1 MRTRRSPAHAL
12 GRGLEALIPG
22 LSTGRT
28 GGPPVTELAI
38 DLLEPNPEQPR
49 LRIDPE
55 ALAELAESVRQH
67 GLLQPLLVSQA
78 GAPAPGGRQ
87 RYTIIAGERRWHAAQ
102 AAGLERVP
110 VVVMEATPQQA
121 LVLALVENLQRADL
135 HPLEAARAYQRLIE
149 FGLTQDEVAREVGK
163 SRPAVGNVLRLL
175 NLDADTEQALLAGT
189 ISEGHARALLAAE
202 SSERAMYLQQAVSR
216 GLTVRQTE
224 ELVRRGHA
232 QQREPA
238 RDPAKAQTGLSP
250 DLRAVEEQLRA
261 ALGTRVELQ
270 RSRRGGRLVI
280 HFYSEEELANLLARI
295 SGQGP

>member
-28 GGPPVTELAI
+28 GAPLVTELAI
-38 DLLEPNPEQPR
+38 DLLEANPEQPR

-67 GLLQPLLVSQA
+67 GLLQPLLVSEA
-78 GAPAPGGRQ
+78 GAPAPGERQ

-102 AAGLERVP
+102 AAGLQRVP

-135 HPLEAARAYQRLIE
+135 HPLESARAYQRLIE
-149 FGLTQDEVAREVGK
+149 FGLTQEEVAREVGK
-163 SRPAVGNVLRLL
+163 SRPAVANALRLL
-175 NLDADTEQALLAGT
+175 NLDADTEQALLSGT
-189 ISEGHARALLAAE
+189 ISEGHARALLAAAP
-202 SSERAMYLQQAVSR
+202 SERATYLRQAVSR

-224 ELVRRGHA
+224 ELVRRGLP
-232 QQREPA
+232 RPKRPA
-238 RDPAKAQTGLSP
+238 VLSP
-250 DLRAVEEQLRA
+250 DLQAVEEQMRA

-280 HFYSEEELANLLARI
+280 HFYSEEELASLLARFAAL
-295 SGQGP
+295 SP